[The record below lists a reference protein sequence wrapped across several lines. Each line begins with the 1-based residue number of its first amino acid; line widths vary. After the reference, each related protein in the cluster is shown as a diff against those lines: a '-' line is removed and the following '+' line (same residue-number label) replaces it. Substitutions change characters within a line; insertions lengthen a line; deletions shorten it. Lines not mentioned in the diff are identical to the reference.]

1 MCSVWAVRV
10 GQLTVPSRTDYAI
23 CILRLLRAQCC
34 CVRSAGV
41 TASTPL
47 TFPSTLVEQL
57 FLEAPDRPIAKC
69 VDCSHRMTA
78 ADVTKQEDELAQ
90 D

>member
-1 MCSVWAVRV
+1 MLVCARCGSDR
-10 GQLTVPSRTDYAI
+10 
-23 CILRLLRAQCC
+23 IL
-34 CVRSAGV
+34 
-41 TASTPL
+41 PL
-47 TFPSTLVEQL
+47 TFPPTLVEQL

-78 ADVTKQEDELAQ
+78 AEVAVQEDEFTQ